1 MVRRYAVG
9 TAAGAAL
16 IVSLAGCGGAG
27 AGNAGAVN
35 VSAAQAMNLAAQK
48 TSTVKSYKVDV
59 TESGSGQAASK
70 AHGVVQVRLRPDLA
84 AVGTLDQAGF
94 GGHSV
99 EAGLRAILLGDNVYA
114 KVPSQLSQFAG
125 GKPWVKFSVSKAAQQ
140 AGVNLNDI
148 LKQADPAQQTK
159 VFTSSKDVHKVGTQT
174 IDGVKTTHYAG
185 TITAQDAAA
194 QLTGKAK
201 QLFQDLYQKGGAKK
215 ATFDLWVGAD
225 NLPRKLTAK
234 GGDSNGAA
242 TATMVYS
249 DFNKSFSV
257 SAPPAN
263 QVADGT
269 QLMQNHGANG
279 DKGGHGI
286 PG

>member
-16 IVSLAGCGGAG
+16 MVSLAACGGASGGSG
-27 AGNAGAVN
+27 ADAVN
-35 VSAAQAMNLAAQK
+35 VSAAQAITLAAQK
-48 TSTVKSYKVDV
+48 TSTVKSYKVDI
-59 TESGSGQAASK
+59 TENGTGQASSK
-70 AHGVVQVRLRPDLA
+70 AHAVVQVRLSPDLA
-84 AVGTLDQAGF
+84 AVGTLDSAGF

-99 EAGLRAILLGDNVYA
+99 EAGLRAVLVGDYLYA
-114 KVPSQLSQFAG
+114 KVPSQLSQFTG
-125 GKPWVKFSVSKAAQQ
+125 GKPWVKVSISKAAQQ
-140 AGVNLNDI
+140 AGVNLNEV

-159 VFTSSKDVHKVGTQT
+159 IFTSSKDVHKVGTQS

-194 QLTGKAK
+194 RLTGKAK
-201 QLFQDLYQKGGAKK
+201 QSFQDLYQKNGAKDV
-215 ATFDLWVGAD
+215 TFDLWVGRD

-234 GGDSNGAA
+234 GSASDGAA

-249 DFNKSFSV
+249 NYNKSFSV

-263 QVADGT
+263 QVADGL
-269 QLMQNHGANG
+269 QLAQNRGS
-279 DKGGHGI
+279 DGH
-286 PG
+286 

>member
-16 IVSLAGCGGAG
+16 VAALAGCGSANGG
-27 AGNAGAVN
+27 GGTGAVN
-35 VSAAQAMNLAAQK
+35 VSAAQAISLAAQK
-48 TSTVKSYKVDV
+48 TSTVKSYKVDI
-59 TESGSGQAASK
+59 TESGTGKASSN

-99 EAGLRAILLGDNVYA
+99 ESGLRAILLGDNLYG
-114 KVPSQLSQFAG
+114 KVPSQLTQFTG

-140 AGVNLNDI
+140 AGVDLNEI

-159 VFTSSKDVHKVGTQT
+159 IFTSSKDVRKAGTQT
-174 IDGVKTTHYAG
+174 IDGVKTTHYTG
-185 TITAQDAAA
+185 TITAKDAAA
-194 QLTGKAK
+194 QLGGKAK
-201 QLFQDLYQKGGAKK
+201 QSFQDLYQKSGGKSVA
-215 ATFDLWVGAD
+215 FDLWVGAD

-234 GGDSNGAA
+234 SSASDGAA

-249 DFNKSFSV
+249 DYNKSVSV
-257 SAPPAN
+257 SAPPAS
-263 QVADGT
+263 QVADGN
-269 QLMQNHGANG
+269 QFMQGHHGSG
-279 DKGGHGI
+279 
-286 PG
+286 PGLPG

>member
-16 IVSLAGCGGAG
+16 MVSLAGCGGAARGGG
-27 AGNAGAVN
+27 ADAVN
-35 VSAAQAMNLAAQK
+35 VSAAQAIGLAAQK
-48 TSTVKSYKVDV
+48 TSTVKSYKVDI

-99 EAGLRAILLGDNVYA
+99 ESGLRAILLGDNIYG
-114 KVPSQLSQFAG
+114 KVPSQLTQFTG

-140 AGVNLNDI
+140 AGVDLNAI

-159 VFTSSKDVHKVGTQT
+159 IFTSSKDVRKAGTQT
-174 IDGVKTTHYAG
+174 IDGVKTTHYTG
-185 TITAQDAAA
+185 TITAKDAAA
-194 QLTGKAK
+194 QLNGKAK
-201 QLFQDLYQKGGAKK
+201 QSFQDLYQKSGAKSV
-215 ATFDLWVGAD
+215 AFDLWVGAD

-234 GGDSNGAA
+234 SAASDGAA
-242 TATMVYS
+242 TATMIYS
-249 DFNKSFSV
+249 DYNKSFSV

-263 QVADGT
+263 QVADGNSLT
-269 QLMQNHGANG
+269 QSWG
-279 DKGGHGI
+279 GGHSPRL